1 MHIKLSYGGRP
12 FPEPEWGFRRVME
25 VTMSF
30 NSLPFLFVFFPIF
43 LVLYYLVPR
52 TLQNVVLVIGS
63 LIFYWI
69 GTSAYPWMILL
80 LAGEILFTWLCGLGL
95 AGEKKK
101 TPLLV
106 FSIAVLFGCL
116 ALFKYDTL
124 LGLDLA
130 FPLAIS
136 FYTFQMAAYLFD
148 VHRGKICP
156 ERSLITYSAGVLL
169 FVKLLSGP
177 LASWES
183 VFAQLKK
190 RRYSW
195 DSIND
200 GLREFILGLSLKVL
214 LADTIGGIWSQVTN
228 IGFEA
233 ISTPMAWLGLVAY
246 SLQLYFDFYGY
257 SKMAIGLGRMLGFEL
272 PDNFL
277 HPYASKSMSEFWRR
291 WHVTLGAWFRDYVY
305 IPLGGSRCSR
315 ARTLFNLFVVWLFT
329 GIWHG
334 STVNYLLWGMFLF
347 LLIASEKL
355 WTGRFLS
362 EAYVFPHVY
371 MFFAIVFSWM
381 LFAIPSL
388 TDIGTYLGRLFALN
402 SGLLSSSVDFL
413 PQLTKSWPFLLIG
426 LVLCVPQPAKLWEK
440 VRRTLPADLL
450 MLILFWLCVY
460 RMSVGLN
467 DPFMYFS
474 F

>member
-1 MHIKLSYGGRP
+1 
-12 FPEPEWGFRRVME
+12 
-25 VTMSF
+25 
-30 NSLPFLFVFFPIF
+30 
-43 LVLYYLVPR
+43 
-52 TLQNVVLVIGS
+52 
-63 LIFYWI
+63 
-69 GTSAYPWMILL
+69 
-80 LAGEILFTWLCGLGL
+80 
-95 AGEKKK
+95 
-101 TPLLV
+101 
-106 FSIAVLFGCL
+106 
-116 ALFKYDTL
+116 
-124 LGLDLA
+124 
-130 FPLAIS
+130 
-136 FYTFQMAAYLFD
+136 
-148 VHRGKICP
+148 
-156 ERSLITYSAGVLL
+156 
-169 FVKLLSGP
+169 
-177 LASWES
+177 
-183 VFAQLKK
+183 
-190 RRYSW
+190 
-195 DSIND
+195 
-200 GLREFILGLSLKVL
+200 
-214 LADTIGGIWSQVTN
+214 
-228 IGFEA
+228 
-233 ISTPMAWLGLVAY
+233 
-246 SLQLYFDFYGY
+246 
-257 SKMAIGLGRMLGFEL
+257 
-272 PDNFL
+272 
-277 HPYASKSMSEFWRR
+277 MSEFWRR